1 MSQDRGI
8 LGGKL
13 FDYLDELARRL
24 RGTILLFIV
33 VFFGIF
39 ILGPFKFKVG
49 GYSLFFVTP
58 SFYHSFGVVLLEL
71 MEKGLVPPKMVLIN
85 VAPFDIVVSVVY
97 ISLSVAVSIIIP
109 ILAFQLL
116 GFAKSAL
123 YPKERKVVTFSIIPI
138 LILFIIGVLFA
149 LKIII
154 PVLFHVIYAFALD
167 VGVLPTLGILQFV
180 SIVVLI
186 TAGMGAIFETPI
198 IVFSLS
204 YLGIVPPSTW
214 LKNWRY
220 AIIGA
225 FFIALLIS
233 PGATGG
239 IMEVTIALI
248 IIALY
253 FSGALLARWAVNRK
267 YQVEEKTTST

>member
-1 MSQDRGI
+1 MSQGTGL

-13 FDYLDELARRL
+13 FEYLDELLGRL
-24 RGTILLFIV
+24 KVTIIIFMV
-33 VFFGIF
+33 VFFAF
-39 ILGPFKFKVG
+39 FLLGPVPIKIFS
-49 GYSLFFVTP
+49 YSLFYPFP
-58 SFYHSFGVVLLEL
+58 SFYHSFSVVLLEF
-71 MEKGLVPPKMVLIN
+71 MKKGLVPNKMVLIN

-97 ISLSVAVSIIIP
+97 ISLAISISLIIP
-109 ILAFQLL
+109 ILAFQII
-116 GFAKSAL
+116 GFSRTAL
-123 YPKERKVVTFSIIPI
+123 YPRERKVVTFSIIPI

-149 LKIII
+149 LKLII
-154 PVLFHVIYAFALD
+154 PVLFKLIYSFAID

-186 TAGMGAIFETPI
+186 TAGMGAVFETPV

-204 YLGIVPPSTW
+204 YVGLVPPSTW

-225 FFIALLIS
+225 FFVALLIS

-239 IMEVTIALI
+239 IMETTIAMVILG
-248 IIALY
+248 LY
-253 FSGALLARWAVNRK
+253 FSGALLARWVLNKKVR
-267 YQVEEKTTST
+267 VEEKPTLT